1 MYFCIFAIYIF
12 TVIAFNYSK
21 MSQLI
26 FQGELNHNT
35 DKINVMLEVLVF
47 QEENIFIAYSPAL
60 DLSACGNTEKEAK
73 NEFEVVLKEY
83 IEYCLNKKTFFDD
96 LRAHGWTVKSKKR
109 IKSPSDEKLL
119 KSNETYRDIK
129 ENKQYK
135 TIEREMI
142 IPAV

>member
-1 MYFCIFAIYIF
+1 
-12 TVIAFNYSK
+12 

-35 DKINVMLEVLVF
+35 DKINVMLEVLLF

-60 DLSACGNTEKEAK
+60 DLSACGNTEEEAK
-73 NEFEVVLKEY
+73 NEFELVLKEY

-96 LRAHGWTVKSKKR
+96 LRAHGWTIKSKKR
-109 IKSPSDEKLL
+109 IKSPSDDKLL
-119 KSNETYRDIK
+119 ELNDTYRDIK